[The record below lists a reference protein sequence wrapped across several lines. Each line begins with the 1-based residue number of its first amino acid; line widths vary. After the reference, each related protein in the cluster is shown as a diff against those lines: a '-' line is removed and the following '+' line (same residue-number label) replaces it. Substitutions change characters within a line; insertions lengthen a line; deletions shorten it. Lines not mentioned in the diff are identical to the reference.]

1 MKKQEN
7 ILALFDFEE
16 FKINLDDKNIS
27 KSKYHFLKNEI
38 KGKINI
44 DSIYFSG
51 NYASVYFKTISSFSN
66 ENLKEVCR
74 LHKSIWNQRKVP
86 LLYISTPTELRIYNC
101 FEEPIDPDKELNK
114 INQIELEK
122 YSTNDTKEHLN
133 RLVSLLG
140 RAAIDSVEFWKAKKI
155 IQKFSPKK
163 RVDNV
168 LINNLKA
175 TKEELRKRKIDPN
188 VIHDILTRSLF
199 VLYLEDIGATN
210 AEYYNQF
217 KKGSKSY
224 FHLLADLEATYKFFK
239 HLDNKFNGNLFPV
252 TDDEKKKINGA
263 ELQLIAS
270 CFWGNE
276 VSSGQQTLWKKFDF
290 SVIPIELLS
299 EIYEIFLNN
308 TDEEK
313 SNTGEYYTP
322 HSLVDLILNESLPWA
337 DKNNKRYDLKILDI
351 ACGSGIF
358 LVESYRRLVDRW
370 KYVHKI
376 KPEFEDLIKILL
388 NSIYGFEINPEAIK
402 VASFSLYLTVIS
414 YLNPKTIWQK
424 DEIKFPYLICE
435 HDILNENMQGENLF
449 RKSSLSNIIKHQ
461 PTFDLVLGNPPF
473 KSAKTG
479 SIEPEASEYC
489 VQHGFAQEMVLPFL
503 HRASQF
509 CNETGKIAIIS
520 TSKILFN
527 KSGGYKNFRQFL
539 FNENYVEMVFNFSAL
554 RKPKKGQGKNIF
566 AHAVGPAC
574 VLFYYKNKPQ
584 QQKPSITYVCPKPT
598 ERDMFSDDLVLD
610 VLDFYYLPRQECQK
624 PNTVIWKTAM
634 WGTEKDFQLIQSLS
648 EKKPLNQYL
657 TEKNG
662 WYKGVG
668 LQFLTNNNVEPK
680 SDSEIPK
687 FNFVEAESIQKYYT
701 TPGKSIIKTINEI
714 LTKKAE
720 QFYCK
725 YFSVSTIEELPK
737 INIFRRLGTK
747 EVNYAPH
754 LLIKTGQSDKEFCA
768 SYIDYDCYFKH
779 AIYGLSFKKDKIR
792 KQEYQFKTDIL
803 KALSAIFN
811 SKFASYYLFLSSIS
825 WGVEREQVQPN
836 EMLSLPALPFEMPE
850 KKVTELAQKVDEI
863 SAELANLF
871 KDESKIS
878 AIENEIDE
886 IIFKALNLTKREQ
899 YLIEDVLNYSL
910 DLFQEGE
917 NSPAYFPVKQNNY
930 ELNAYLKILCEDINE
945 HFKFS
950 DTTVWASIWD
960 MPATIPMRLVAIHS
974 TNEHNAGHIHKL
986 SNSVEINELIRTI
999 DKYSYKE
1006 HSASVY
1012 FRKVVRYYKGD
1023 IIYIIK
1029 PNQKR
1034 FWSRSQAMQDSHS
1047 ILLEIANLEYE

>member
-122 YSTNDTKEHLN
+122 YSINDTKEHLN

-168 LINNLKA
+168 LIDNLKA

-188 VIHDILTRSLF
+188 VIHDVLTRSLF

-239 HLDNKFNGNLFPV
+239 HLENKFNGNLFPV
-252 TDDEKKKINGA
+252 TDNEKKKINGA

-270 CFWGNE
+270 CFWGDE

-358 LVESYRRLVDRW
+358 LVESYCRLVDRW
-370 KYVHKI
+370 KYAHKR

-435 HDILNENMQGENLF
+435 HDILNENMQGKNLF

-527 KSGGYKNFRQFL
+527 KSGGYQKFRQFL

-554 RKPKKGQGKNIF
+554 RKLKKGQGKNIF

-574 VLFYYKNKPQ
+574 VLFYHKNKPQ

-598 ERDMFSDDLVLD
+598 ERDLFSDDLVLD
-610 VLDFYYLPRQECQK
+610 ALDFYYLPRQECQK
-624 PNTVIWKTAM
+624 PNTVIWKTSM
-634 WGTEKDFQLIQSLS
+634 WGTEKDFQLIKSLS
-648 EKKPLNQYL
+648 EKEPLNHYL

-662 WYKGVG
+662 WYKGNG
-668 LQFLTNNNVEPK
+668 IQFLTNSNVKPKIDNDIKKFKFIENKDLLNYHTPEIRFQKINKVLTPK
-680 SDSEIPK
+680 SKVFYNK
-687 FNFVEAESIQKYYT
+687 FYRIDDCSKLSIDHYRRLSNKKLFWA
-701 TPGKSIIKTINEI
+701 PHVLIKKGQ
-714 LTKKAE
+714 TKKRFNAS
-720 QFYCK
+720 FLSDDCAFKDGVYG
-725 YFSVSTIEELPK
+725 VSLCNDDFDKSLSIK
-737 INIFRRLGTK
+737 K
-747 EVNYAPH
+747 E
-754 LLIKTGQSDKEFCA
+754 S
-768 SYIDYDCYFKH
+768 
-779 AIYGLSFKKDKIR
+779 
-792 KQEYQFKTDIL
+792 IL
-803 KALSAIFN
+803 KALTAFLN
-811 SKFASYYLFLSSIS
+811 SKIVSYIFFLTNSSL
-825 WGVEREQVQPN
+825 GVEREQF
-836 EMLSLPALPFEMPE
+836 MLDEVFEQPALPFEIPE
-850 KKVTELAQKVDEI
+850 EKVDELAKKVDKI
-863 SAELANLF
+863 SAELTNVF

-930 ELNAYLKILCEDINE
+930 ELNAYLEILCEDINE
-945 HFKFS
+945 HLKFS
-950 DTTVWASIWD
+950 DTTVWASIWE

-974 TNEHNAGHIHKL
+974 TNQHNAGHIHKF
-986 SNSVEINELIRTI
+986 SDSVEINELIRAI

-1006 HSASVY
+1006 HSESVY
-1012 FRKVVRYYKGD
+1012 FRKVVRYYEGD

-1034 FWSRSQAMQDSHS
+1034 FWSRSQAMQDSNS